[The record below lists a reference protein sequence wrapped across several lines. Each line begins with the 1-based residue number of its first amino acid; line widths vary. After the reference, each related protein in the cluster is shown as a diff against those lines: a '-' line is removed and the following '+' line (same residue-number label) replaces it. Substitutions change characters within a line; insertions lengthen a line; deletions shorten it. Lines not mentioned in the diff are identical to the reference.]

1 MAIQYTATR
10 TKNVH
15 EFQMNLD
22 KIMEMENADPDFT
35 LFDLM
40 DSMREKV
47 RFTRIEQ
54 ICGLLGWTYKDML
67 AEGYTYSDLA
77 NIVAACID
85 ELGFTSEPPEQSS

>member
-15 EFQMNLD
+15 EFQLNLD
-22 KIMEMENADPDFT
+22 KVMEMENADPEFT

-40 DSMREKV
+40 DSMTEKV
-47 RFTRIEQ
+47 RFTKIEQ
-54 ICGLLGWTYKDML
+54 ICGLIGWTYRDL
-67 AEGYTYSDLA
+67 VAEGYTYPDLA
-77 NIVAACID
+77 NIIAQCIE